1 MKRISRRGFLNGAGA
16 ALGAAVVPS
25 SVLGRDGAIS
35 PGDRITVACIG
46 TGWQGANNVQS
57 FLEEPGAQ
65 VVAACDIDSEHLET
79 ARQTINEKYGNQDCK
94 TYRFF
99 EEVLARSDI
108 DAVMLAAPD
117 HWHGILGTAA
127 AAAGKD
133 IYGEKPLAQNFA
145 EGQAIVAAVERYGR
159 VWQTGSWQRS
169 RDDFRFACELVRE
182 RPYRQSHK
190 GHGRAARR
198 AYRFRW
204 NRQSGF
210 SRAAA
215 QNAGLR
221 ALARPCARRAVLS
234 GAGP

>member
-1 MKRISRRGFLNGAGA
+1 MPRTNRREFLKGAGV
-16 ALGAAVVPS
+16 ALCANIVPS
-25 SVLGRDGAIS
+25 SALGRDGAVS

-46 TGWQGANNVQS
+46 TGWQGGNNVQS

-79 ARQTINEKYGNQDCK
+79 ARQTINAKYGNQDCK

-99 EEVLARSDI
+99 EEVLARQDI

-117 HWHGILGTAA
+117 HWHGILGTAS

-145 EGQAIVAAVERYGR
+145 EAQAIVAAVERYGR

-169 RDDFRFACELVRE
+169 RDDFRFACELVRN
-182 RPYRQSHK
+182 
-190 GHGRAARR
+190 GRIGKVTR
-198 AYRFRW
+198 
-204 NRQSGF
+204 
-210 SRAAA
+210 
-215 QNAGLR
+215 
-221 ALARPCARRAVLS
+221 
-234 GAGP
+234 